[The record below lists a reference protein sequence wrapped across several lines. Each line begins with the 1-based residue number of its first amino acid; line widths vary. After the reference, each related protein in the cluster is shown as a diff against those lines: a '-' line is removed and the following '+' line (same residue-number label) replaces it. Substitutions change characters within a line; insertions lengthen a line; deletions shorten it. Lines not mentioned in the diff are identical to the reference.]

1 MKLTAIGL
9 MKVNAYINE
18 LVAKKKEIMD
28 AGLDTADET
37 VIPDA
42 DAILDD
48 VEAFEENCEYWNC
61 WGVTDNYDSDGPINL
76 VRGDDYTD

>member
-1 MKLTAIGL
+1 MKLTAIG
-9 MKVNAYINE
+9 MKKVNDYINE
-18 LVAKKKEIMD
+18 LAAKRKEIID

-37 VIPDA
+37 TIPDA

-48 VEAFEENCEYWNC
+48 IEAFEENGEYWNC

-76 VRGDDYTD
+76 VRGVDYTD

>member
-1 MKLTAIGL
+1 MKLTANGEK
-9 MKVNAYINE
+9 KVTAYIAE
-18 LVAKKKEIMD
+18 LTAKRKEIMD

-37 VIPDA
+37 ALPDA

-48 VEAFEENCEYWNC
+48 IEAFEENGEYLNGWA
-61 WGVTDNYDSDGPINL
+61 VTDNYDSDCPLNL

>member
-1 MKLTAIGL
+1 MKLTTIG
-9 MKVNAYINE
+9 MKKVNAYIDE
-18 LVAKKKEIMD
+18 LVAKRKEIID

-48 VEAFEENCEYWNC
+48 IEAFEENGEYLNC
-61 WGVTDNYDSDGPINL
+61 WGVTDNYNSDYPLNL
-76 VRGDDYTD
+76 ARGDDYTD

>member
-1 MKLTAIGL
+1 MKLTAIG
-9 MKVNAYINE
+9 MKKVNAYIDE
-18 LVAKKKEIMD
+18 LVAKRKEIMD

-37 VIPDA
+37 TLPDA
-42 DAILDD
+42 EAILDD
-48 VEAFEENCEYWNC
+48 IESFEENGEYWNC

>member
-9 MKVNAYINE
+9 KKVNAYIDE
-18 LVAKKKEIMD
+18 LVAKRKEIMD
-28 AGLDTADET
+28 ARLDTAYET
-37 VIPDA
+37 TLPNVE
-42 DAILDD
+42 AIIDD
-48 VEAFEENCEYWNC
+48 IEAFEENGEYWNC

>member
-1 MKLTAIGL
+1 MKLTAIGTE
-9 MKVNAYINE
+9 KVNAYINE
-18 LVAKKKEIMD
+18 LVAKRKEIID

-37 VIPDA
+37 ALPDA

-48 VEAFEENCEYWNC
+48 IESFEENGEYWNC

>member
-9 MKVNAYINE
+9 KKVNAYIDE
-18 LVAKKKEIMD
+18 LVAKRKEIMD

-37 VIPDA
+37 TLPDVN
-42 DAILDD
+42 AIMDD
-48 VEAFEENCEYWNC
+48 IEAFEENGEYLNG
-61 WGVTDNYDSDGPINL
+61 WGVTDNYNSDYPLNL

>member
-1 MKLTAIGL
+1 MKLTEIGL
-9 MKVNAYINE
+9 KKVNAYIDE
-18 LVAKKKEIMD
+18 LVAKRKEIMD

-37 VIPDA
+37 TLPDVNS
-42 DAILDD
+42 IIDD
-48 VEAFEENCEYWNC
+48 IEAFEENGEYWNC

>member
-9 MKVNAYINE
+9 KKVNAYIAE
-18 LVAKKKEIMD
+18 LVAKRKEIID
-28 AGLDTADET
+28 ARLDTADET
-37 VIPDA
+37 TIPDA

-48 VEAFEENCEYWNC
+48 IESFEENGEYWNC

>member
-48 VEAFEENCEYWNC
+48 VEAFEENGEYWNC

>member
-9 MKVNAYINE
+9 KKVNAYIDE
-18 LVAKKKEIMD
+18 LAAKRKEIMD
-28 AGLDTADET
+28 ARLDTADET
-37 VIPDA
+37 TLPN
-42 DAILDD
+42 
-48 VEAFEENCEYWNC
+48 VEAIIDDIESFEENGEYWNC